1 MTSRPTLGPIALV
14 LIMLGAALLAAG
26 NVLVLQPALTGVCA
40 YCFYY
45 FVGAPLVFGL
55 VLILTLPQLVRHKA
69 EEALPAAEDVT
80 PKPPAPLPAPPKPS
94 PTAAVQLLALLQRE
108 GRLIDFLQE
117 EIESY
122 SDAQIGAAVRTI
134 HQGCRKALAEHL
146 ALEPVIPEQEGSE
159 ITVPEGFDPSTV
171 RLTGNVLGRPPF
183 KGVLRHPGWRTA
195 RVELPAQPPGQDLTI
210 VTPAEVELP

>member
-1 MTSRPTLGPIALV
+1 MTSRPILGPVVLA

-26 NVLVLQPALTGVCA
+26 NVLVLQQALTGVCA

-55 VLILTLPQLVRHKA
+55 VLILVLLRLVRQAPA
-69 EEALPAAEDVT
+69 EE
-80 PKPPAPLPAPPKPS
+80 PLPAQVVPEPPTPPPPPPKPS
-94 PTAAVQLLALLQRE
+94 PVAAVQLLALLQRE
-108 GRLIDFLQE
+108 GRLVDFLQE

-146 ALEPVIPEQEGSE
+146 TLEPVISEQEGSE
-159 ITVPEGFDPSTV
+159 ITVPEGFDPSAV
-171 RLTGNVLGRPPF
+171 RLTGNVLGQPPF
-183 KGVLRHPGWRTA
+183 KGILRHPGWRTA
-195 RVELPAQPPGQDLTI
+195 KVELPVQPPGQDLTI

>member
-1 MTSRPTLGPIALV
+1 MTSRPIPGPIALV

-26 NVLVLQPALTGVCA
+26 NILVLQQALTGVCA

-45 FVGAPLVFGL
+45 FVGAPPVFGL
-55 VLILTLPQLVRHKA
+55 MLILTLPRLVRHKV
-69 EEALPAAEDVT
+69 EEAFPVAKDIAPEPPT
-80 PKPPAPLPAPPKPS
+80 PSPAPSKPS
-94 PTAAVQLLALLQRE
+94 PAAVQLLALLQRE
-108 GRLIDFLQE
+108 GRLVDFLQE

-122 SDAQIGAAVRTI
+122 SDARIGAAVRTI

-146 ALEPVIPEQEGSE
+146 TLEPVISGQEGSE

-171 RLTGNVLGRPPF
+171 RLTGNVLGQPPF
-183 KGVLRHPGWRTA
+183 KGILRHPGWRTA

-210 VTPAEVELP
+210 VTPAEVEML